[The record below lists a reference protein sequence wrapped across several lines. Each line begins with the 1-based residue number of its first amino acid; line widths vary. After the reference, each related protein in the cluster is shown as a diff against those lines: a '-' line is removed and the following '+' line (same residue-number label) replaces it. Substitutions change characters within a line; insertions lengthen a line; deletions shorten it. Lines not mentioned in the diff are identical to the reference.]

1 MDISKLTY
9 RNLLIRFARKGTID
23 KDAVGHLRI
32 WNQERE
38 FSTHELAGWPHV
50 SLTHKKLKDAEATVL
65 HETPEVLFYENPET
79 YNGKVDRFMCPPLA
93 VDKRTGVVFSS
104 HVHQSDFNDRQYST
118 LLSRWARMLVEN
130 FGMATAS

>member
-1 MDISKLTY
+1 MDISKLIY

-23 KDAVGHLRI
+23 QDAEGHLHI
-32 WNQERE
+32 WNQRRE
-38 FSTHELAGWPHV
+38 FFTHEEWCWPHV

-93 VDKRTGVVFSS
+93 VDKRTGVVFPCTIYE
-104 HVHQSDFNDRQYST
+104 SDFDEWTYSQ

-130 FGMATAS
+130 FGMATVS